1 MKWIKLTYK
10 VENWVSGTDDSV
22 FLDVSVVIIFT
33 GTNIKFCLSAQKKT
47 LQWQGSFELKE
58 ENRICRGKNCLVITL
73 CTDNLFFNYSTLS
86 YSLYNTRALLI
97 IFWCTDLKHLHV
109 KEKNAFFCGN
119 TNGFKLVSHADQQVN
134 KTKTKTPRVGKLV
147 LFFHCYFM
155 LFYIFSASLKA
166 ALPWIYSPQMFLP
179 VKKQVIPFHS
189 RKVIGMKY

>member
-1 MKWIKLTYK
+1 MSKWYWWLRLPWCQCCHYLHWHKHQILFKCT
-10 VENWVSGTDDSV
+10 
-22 FLDVSVVIIFT
+22 
-33 GTNIKFCLSAQKKT
+33 KKT

-58 ENRICRGKNCLVITL
+58 ENRICRGKSALWLLYVQIIYFLITA
-73 CTDNLFFNYSTLS
+73 LS

-97 IFWCTDLKHLHV
+97 IFWCTDLKHLRV